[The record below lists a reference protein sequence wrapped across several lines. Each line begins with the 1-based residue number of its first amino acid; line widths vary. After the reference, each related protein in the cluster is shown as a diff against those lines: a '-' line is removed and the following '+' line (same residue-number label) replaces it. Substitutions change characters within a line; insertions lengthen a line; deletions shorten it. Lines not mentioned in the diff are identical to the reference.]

1 MKCIFCEKELVQ
13 LVVSDYYPTCLK
25 KDLDIIR
32 IWGNIFIAKLML
44 KNNKTHVWKH
54 SDGTFQT
61 VLQVK
66 SLLNINPE
74 NIDSK
79 IKSLLVFT

>member
-1 MKCIFCEKELVQ
+1 
-13 LVVSDYYPTCLK
+13 
-25 KDLDIIR
+25 
-32 IWGNIFIAKLML
+32 ML